1 MPRELAARSVNLERR
16 IEKLSEERIDLF
28 ARASANVNLTV
39 VERTRLKTI
48 ERELDECY
56 LVIRQYRARAGRGA
70 VRRRGAER
78 PLPADARTARL
89 TARAVASVGDA
100 RQVIANGS

>member
-1 MPRELAARSVNLERR
+1 MNSREAVNLERR
-16 IEKLSEERIDLF
+16 IAKLSEERIDLF

-56 LVIRQYRARAGRGA
+56 LVIRQYRA
-70 VRRRGAER
+70 VRDAER
-78 PLPADARTARL
+78 FVAEEPNARSRPALAPRD
-89 TARAVASVGDA
+89 
-100 RQVIANGS
+100 

>member
-1 MPRELAARSVNLERR
+1 MNSREALNLERR

-56 LVIRQYRARAGRGA
+56 LVIRQYRA
-70 VRRRGAER
+70 VRDAER
-78 PLPADARTARL
+78 FVAEEPNARSRPALAPRD
-89 TARAVASVGDA
+89 
-100 RQVIANGS
+100 

>member
-1 MPRELAARSVNLERR
+1 MNSREVVNLERR

-56 LVIRQYRARAGRGA
+56 LVIRQYRA
-70 VRRRGAER
+70 VRDAER
-78 PLPADARTARL
+78 FVAEEPNARSRPTLAPR
-89 TARAVASVGDA
+89 D
-100 RQVIANGS
+100 

>member
-1 MPRELAARSVNLERR
+1 MNSREAMNLERR

-56 LVIRQYRARAGRGA
+56 LVIRQYRA
-70 VRRRGAER
+70 VRDAER
-78 PLPADARTARL
+78 FVAEEPNARSRPALAPRD
-89 TARAVASVGDA
+89 
-100 RQVIANGS
+100 

>member
-1 MPRELAARSVNLERR
+1 MNSREVMSLERR

-28 ARASANVNLTV
+28 ARASANVNLSV

-56 LVIRQYRARAGRGA
+56 LV
-70 VRRRGAER
+70 VRRHRAARDAER
-78 PLPADARTARL
+78 FVAEEPNARSRQ
-89 TARAVASVGDA
+89 AVA
-100 RQVIANGS
+100 RRE

>member
-1 MPRELAARSVNLERR
+1 MNSREVVTLERR

-28 ARASANVNLTV
+28 ARASANINLTV

-56 LVIRQYRARAGRGA
+56 LVIRQHRAAR
-70 VRRRGAER
+70 
-78 PLPADARTARL
+78 DARRFVAEEPNAR
-89 TARAVASVGDA
+89 S
-100 RQVIANGS
+100 RQALVPRD

>member
-1 MPRELAARSVNLERR
+1 MNSREVVNLERR

-56 LVIRQYRARAGRGA
+56 LVIRQYRA
-70 VRRRGAER
+70 VRDAER
-78 PLPADARTARL
+78 FVAEEPNARSRQT
-89 TARAVASVGDA
+89 VAP
-100 RQVIANGS
+100 RE

>member
-1 MPRELAARSVNLERR
+1 MNSREVVNLERR

-56 LVIRQYRARAGRGA
+56 LVIRQYRA
-70 VRRRGAER
+70 VRDAER
-78 PLPADARTARL
+78 FVAEEPNARSRPALAPRD
-89 TARAVASVGDA
+89 
-100 RQVIANGS
+100 

>member
-1 MPRELAARSVNLERR
+1 VNSREALNLERR

-56 LVIRQYRARAGRGA
+56 LVIRQYRA
-70 VRRRGAER
+70 VRDAER
-78 PLPADARTARL
+78 FVAEEPNARSRPALAPRD
-89 TARAVASVGDA
+89 
-100 RQVIANGS
+100 

>member
-1 MPRELAARSVNLERR
+1 MNSREAVNLERR

-56 LVIRQYRARAGRGA
+56 LVIRQYRA
-70 VRRRGAER
+70 VRDAER
-78 PLPADARTARL
+78 FVAEEPNARSRPALAPRD
-89 TARAVASVGDA
+89 
-100 RQVIANGS
+100 

>member
-1 MPRELAARSVNLERR
+1 VNSREAVNLERR

-56 LVIRQYRARAGRGA
+56 LVIRQYRA
-70 VRRRGAER
+70 VRDAER
-78 PLPADARTARL
+78 FVAEEPNARSRPALAPRD
-89 TARAVASVGDA
+89 
-100 RQVIANGS
+100 

>member
-1 MPRELAARSVNLERR
+1 MNSREVVSLERR

-28 ARASANVNLTV
+28 ARASANVNLSV

-56 LVIRQYRARAGRGA
+56 LV
-70 VRRRGAER
+70 VRRHRAARDAER
-78 PLPADARTARL
+78 FVAEEPNARSRQ
-89 TARAVASVGDA
+89 AVA
-100 RQVIANGS
+100 RRE